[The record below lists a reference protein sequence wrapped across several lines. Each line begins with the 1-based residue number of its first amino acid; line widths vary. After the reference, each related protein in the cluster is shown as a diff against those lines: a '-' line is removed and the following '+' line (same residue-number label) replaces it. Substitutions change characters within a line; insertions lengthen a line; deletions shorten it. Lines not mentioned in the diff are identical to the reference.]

1 MIGVLT
7 FIGARLIASNKCFE
21 LIESGAPI
29 WPEKRAAGRVA
40 TGSCVNVTP
49 HLGAIQVGTLSIRSV
64 AISPKGAMTGVIA
77 VSRTRAVDE
86 HSSN

>member
-29 WPEKRAAGRVA
+29 SPEKRAAGRVA

-49 HLGAIQVGTLSIRSV
+49 HLGGNPSRNLEHPKCCNQPKRSDDRRHCRV
-64 AISPKGAMTGVIA
+64 A
-77 VSRTRAVDE
+77 
-86 HSSN
+86 HSSC